1 MNPTKLQELVTD
13 EVLRALMRFQYRRH
27 GQEQIPLY
35 QTPKWKGEWSEKS
48 TLGPSRVYWERKVFY
63 RTRYGDL
70 EGRVQVYKGYL
81 PNLDYEVIVQD
92 LRPTPR
98 GEPEYVVAHLIAP
111 EPKSLLK

>member
-1 MNPTKLQELVTD
+1 
-13 EVLRALMRFQYRRH
+13 
-27 GQEQIPLY
+27 
-35 QTPKWKGEWSEKS
+35 
-48 TLGPSRVYWERKVFY
+48 
-63 RTRYGDL
+63 
-70 EGRVQVYKGYL
+70 VQVYKGYL